1 MMRQN
6 SFNLLVKSLDNKNN
20 QYVYSDEQLISRF
33 QSGDENAYIELVN
46 RYKDR
51 LTNFVFYFLKD
62 EEHTE
67 DVVQET
73 FIKLYEKKH
82 YYKQIAKFSTWI
94 YTIARNLAN
103 TELRRKNRRKIMYL
117 SQMTSQKKDYELIAD
132 APSLNKEFENKFLLK
147 KIHAAI
153 EDLPENY
160 KSVIILRDI
169 QELSY
174 DEISGIVRVP
184 LGTVKSRINR
194 ARLKLQ
200 ADLEKFKKE

>member
-6 SFNLLVKSLDNKNN
+6 SFNLSVKLLDNKNN

-67 DVVQET
+67 DIVQET

-103 TELRRKNRRKIMYL
+103 TELRKKNRRKIMYL
-117 SQMTSQKKDYELIAD
+117 SQMTSQKRDYELISD
-132 APSLNKEFENKFLLK
+132 APNLNEEFENKFLLK

-153 EDLPENY
+153 ETLPENY

-200 ADLEKFKKE
+200 VDLEKFKKE

>member
-6 SFNLLVKSLDNKNN
+6 SFNLSVKSLDNKDN

-103 TELRRKNRRKIMYL
+103 TELRKKNRKKIMYL

-153 EDLPENY
+153 EKLPENY

-169 QELSY
+169 EELSY
-174 DEISGIVRVP
+174 DEISVIVRVP

-200 ADLEKFKKE
+200 ADLEEFKKE

>member
-6 SFNLLVKSLDNKNN
+6 SFNLSVKLLDNKNN

-103 TELRRKNRRKIMYL
+103 TELRKKNRKKIMYL

-132 APSLNKEFENKFLLK
+132 APSLNKEFENNFLLK

-153 EDLPENY
+153 EKLPENY

-200 ADLEKFKKE
+200 ADLEQFKKE